1 MTRFTDSP
9 YEVFMT
15 RVPAGRR
22 GAPSPPSRPPG
33 HPCAGCPY
41 DKGAPCI
48 GVCLRKLMQK
58 R

>member
-15 RVPAGRR
+15 QVPTGRR
-22 GAPSPPSRPPG
+22 SAPLPPSWPPG

-41 DKGAPCI
+41 GKGAPCI
-48 GVCLRKLMQK
+48 GVCWRKLMQK